1 MRVQREGESV
11 CVISVVDADVGTL
24 CQRAVSGLCNVCASV
39 SAHTGCSSSVLLLC
53 SCVRL

>member
-1 MRVQREGESV
+1 MRVEREGESV
-11 CVISVVDADVGTL
+11 CVISVVDADVGKL